1 MEKAI
6 QFAVFSKLFEAKVE
20 FKSTSGRLV
29 SANFTYHMI
38 NYISPSH
45 CPRTAGFI
53 WRMKKEATQLKMG
66 MKAVQHLEGKL
77 IQTWWQRKERKMVS
91 QKRGFPPSPAPPAS
105 APAPASC
112 ILLDA
117 TPPKR
122 AAL

>member
-1 MEKAI
+1 
-6 QFAVFSKLFEAKVE
+6 
-20 FKSTSGRLV
+20 
-29 SANFTYHMI
+29 
-38 NYISPSH
+38 
-45 CPRTAGFI
+45 
-53 WRMKKEATQLKMG
+53 MKKEATQLKMG